1 MRRFNICKIQKHTFM
16 NYVLE
21 TISTVQACDALLA
34 GAKKKKQNIERR
46 VRNLGE
52 SLATFRKRLDQ
63 VHQESAQLL
72 STLEAF
78 TDAYGSLPDGK
89 DKVNMKIRIKRL
101 ELQQA
106 MLEKK
111 ATIYNVGA
119 LLVKE
124 MQYNRL
130 HSQVG
135 VLENYITAVEQ
146 QRAALEGPALR
157 VLQPAVLSRRPV
169 ARPGLTPQVLRLPEV
184 GTARRE
190 HLNLFFHHFRAGLSY
205 HFSVA

>member
-1 MRRFNICKIQKHTFM
+1 M

-21 TISTVQACDALLA
+21 KISTVQACDALLA

-52 SLATFRKRLDQ
+52 SLATFRKRIDQ

-78 TDAYGSLPDGK
+78 TDAYGSLPEGK
-89 DKVNMKIRIKRL
+89 DKVNVKIRIKRL

-135 VLENYITAVEQ
+135 VLEDYITAVEQ
-146 QRAALEGPALR
+146 QREALKAPALR
-157 VLQPAVLSRRPV
+157 VVQSTVLQRQTVVSAVS
-169 ARPGLTPQVLRLPEV
+169 TPPVLRLPEV
-184 GTARRE
+184 RAGRQ
-190 HLNLFFHHFRAGLSY
+190 LNPDFFRHHFRAGSPH
-205 HFSVA
+205 HFNVA

>member
-1 MRRFNICKIQKHTFM
+1 MQ
-16 NYVLE
+16 YVLE
-21 TISTVQACDALLA
+21 RISTVQACDALLA
-34 GAKKKKQNIERR
+34 GAKKKKQNLERR

-63 VHQESAQLL
+63 VHHESAQVQSL
-72 STLEAF
+72 LEAF
-78 TDAYGSLPDGK
+78 TGTYGSLPEGM

-111 ATIYNVGA
+111 AITYNVGA

-130 HSQVG
+130 DSQVAT
-135 VLENYITAVEQ
+135 LEDYIMAVEQ
-146 QRAALEGPALR
+146 QRVVLEAPALR
-157 VLQPAVLSRRPV
+157 IIQPAVLLRRPV
-169 ARPGLTPQVLRLPEV
+169 TSPALIPPVLRLP
-184 GTARRE
+184 AI
-190 HLNLFFHHFRAGLSY
+190 RAGHTRADLSY
-205 HFSVA
+205 HFKVA